1 MTASQPTLQRA
12 RGRARV
18 GFKRRDDQTVL
29 ADLHQSGCAK
39 LRLPRRSKD
48 APGEAVIINTSGG
61 LTDGDHFDVTAHW
74 AEGARATVTTQAA
87 ERVYRS
93 RGGDARIDN
102 RLEVAANAAALWL
115 PQETILFDGGRF
127 QRTLKIDLADVSA
140 HLLACESIVF
150 GRGAMGETVHAGHVF
165 DRWRVRVAGELVFAD
180 GFELSDDQDSL
191 QLQLDRPA
199 VAEGARAI
207 ATAIVIAPDAD
218 AAVAQL
224 RDALSRCNI
233 RAGVSNAR
241 GVIVVRA
248 LAREPSELREALQRL
263 LDAIVSGWGE
273 TRPFAG
279 FDRPRVF
286 DC

>member
-18 GFKRRDDQTVL
+18 GFKRRGDQTVL

-39 LRLPRRSKD
+39 LRLPRRRKD

-61 LTDGDHFDVTAHW
+61 LTDGDHFDVSAHW

-102 RLEVAANAAALWL
+102 RIEVAAGAAALWL

-127 QRTLKIDLADVSA
+127 HRTLEIDLADASA

-165 DRWRVRVAGELVFAD
+165 DRWRVRIGGELVFAD
-180 GFELSDDQDSL
+180 GFDLSDDGDSV
-191 QLQLDRPA
+191 QAQLDRPA
-199 VAEGARAI
+199 VADGARAM

-218 AAVAQL
+218 AGVAQL

-233 RAGVSNAR
+233 RVGVSNAR

-248 LAREPSELREALQRL
+248 LAREPSDLREALQRL

-273 TRPFAG
+273 ACPFAG

>member
-18 GFKRRDDQTVL
+18 GFKRRGDQTVL

-39 LRLPRRSKD
+39 LRLPRRRAG

-61 LTDGDHFDVTAHW
+61 LTDGDHFDVSAHW

-102 RLEVAANAAALWL
+102 RLEVAANSAALWL

-127 QRTLKIDLADVSA
+127 RRTLEIDLVDASA
-140 HLLACESIVF
+140 HLVACESIVF
-150 GRGAMGETVHAGHVF
+150 GRGAMGETVHAGHLF
-165 DRWRVRVAGELVFAD
+165 DRWRVRVGGQLVFAD
-180 GFELSDDQDSL
+180 GFELSDARDSL
-191 QLQLDRPA
+191 QAQLDRPA

-207 ATAIVIAPDAD
+207 ATAVIIAPDAD
-218 AAVAQL
+218 AGVVHL
-224 RDALSRCNI
+224 RDALSRCNM
-233 RAGVSNAR
+233 RTGVSNAR

-248 LAREPSELREALQRL
+248 LAREPSDLREALQRL
-263 LDAIVSGWGE
+263 LDAIISGWGE
-273 TRPFAG
+273 TRPFSG